1 MTSGNDCFLVEHGI
15 PLPADNY
22 RYQNALKGGRTPNL
36 PWHRLEPG
44 DSVLVPSAED
54 ASAGRLWATRHAR
67 TFVVAKQPDSTGWRV
82 WRKA

>member
-1 MTSGNDCFLVEHGI
+1 MAGFRVERGI
-15 PLPADNY
+15 PLPPANH
-22 RYQNALKGGRTPNL
+22 RQRNSALGGRPPHF

-54 ASAGRLWATRHAR
+54 ASAGRLWATRNNRA
-67 TFVVAKQPDSTGWRV
+67 FVAAKQPDSTGWRV